1 MKTTEPTPAAKR
13 RKPGPRGVLLASAAL
28 FMVLL
33 IFLSQRVAAGK
44 DPVLGAPRRLAA
56 QPILVHHIVKRVIVE
71 TTIHTHSHAA
81 AASYSTSP
89 EVTSQQSSESAV
101 AAPVT
106 RSS

>member
-1 MKTTEPTPAAKR
+1 MKTTEPRTAAKR
-13 RKPGPRGVLLASAAL
+13 RKPGPKGVVLASAAL

-33 IFLSQRVAAGK
+33 VFLSQRVAAGR

-56 QPILVHHIVKRVIVE
+56 QPLVVHRIVKRVIVE
-71 TTIHTHSHAA
+71 TTVHSPSHAA
-81 AASYSTSP
+81 PSYSTAP
-89 EVTSQQSSESAV
+89 VVTSRQSSEPVA

>member
-1 MKTTEPTPAAKR
+1 MTTERRPAAKR
-13 RKPGPRGVLLASAAL
+13 RKPGPKGVVLASAAL

-33 IFLSQRVAAGK
+33 VSLSQRVAAGR

-56 QPILVHHIVKRVIVE
+56 QPLVVHRIVKRVIVE
-71 TTIHTHSHAA
+71 TTVHAHSHAKA
-81 AASYSTSP
+81 TDSTAP
-89 EVTSQQSSESAV
+89 VITSQQSSEPAVV